1 MLRGTI
7 EDVNP
12 DSVLQDERL
21 TTVGLLAET
30 WAGVHATL
38 ERLLRQ
44 ECGLSTQ
51 WFEVLLRLA
60 RSPGQR
66 LRMCDLAAQ
75 VSMSPS
81 GLTRAVD
88 RLEAE
93 GLVRREQCPGDRRVA
108 WAQLTDTG
116 LARVEEA
123 VPVHLR
129 HLQDHFFSPL
139 DRADVVELT
148 RVLRTLRDHVN
159 PTAAQVSET
168 VDDAPPSA

>member
-1 MLRGTI
+1 MDI
-7 EDVNP
+7 SP
-12 DSVLQDERL
+12 ALQDERL

-30 WAGVHATL
+30 WAGLHTRL

-75 VSMSPS
+75 VSISPS

-93 GLVRREQCPGDRRVA
+93 GLVARDQCPSDRRVS
-108 WAQLTDTG
+108 WAQLTEAG

-123 VPVHLR
+123 VPIHLR
-129 HLQDHFFSPL
+129 HVEEHVMAPL
-139 DRADVVELT
+139 DAADVAELT

-159 PTAAQVSET
+159 PTAAQLSEP
-168 VDDAPPSA
+168 DEGDHRRP

>member
-1 MLRGTI
+1 V
-7 EDVNP
+7 DP
-12 DSVLQDERL
+12 DPVLQDDRL

-30 WAGVHATL
+30 WAGLHTTL

-51 WFEVLLRLA
+51 WFEVLVRLA

-75 VSMSPS
+75 VAMSPS

-93 GLVRREQCPGDRRVA
+93 GLVQRDQCPGDRRVL
-108 WAQLTDTG
+108 WAQLTPTG
-116 LARVEEA
+116 LARIEEA
-123 VPVHLR
+123 VPIHLR
-129 HLQDHFFSPL
+129 HLQEHVFATL
-139 DRADVVELT
+139 DPADVADLT

-159 PTAAQVSET
+159 PTAAQVSEP
-168 VDDAPPSA
+168 APAGAPGV

>member
-1 MLRGTI
+1 MDT
-7 EDVNP
+7 NP
-12 DSVLQDERL
+12 VLQDERL
-21 TTVGLLAET
+21 TTMGLLAET
-30 WAGVHATL
+30 WAGLHSTL

-51 WFEVLLRLA
+51 WFEVLVRLA

-81 GLTRAVD
+81 GLTRAID

-93 GLVRREQCPGDRRVA
+93 GLVRRDQCPGDRRVS
-108 WAQLTDTG
+108 WAQLTETG
-116 LARVEEA
+116 LARIEEA
-123 VPVHLR
+123 VPIHLR
-129 HLQDHFFSPL
+129 HLQEHVMAPL
-139 DRADVVELT
+139 DATDVADLT

-159 PTAAQVSET
+159 PTAAQLSEPDE
-168 VDDAPPSA
+168 VGAPTG

>member
-1 MLRGTI
+1 MATM
-7 EDVNP
+7 DTNP
-12 DSVLQDERL
+12 VLQDERL
-21 TTVGLLAET
+21 TTMGLLAET
-30 WAGVHATL
+30 WAGLHSTL

-51 WFEVLLRLA
+51 WFEVLVRLA

-81 GLTRAVD
+81 GLTRAID

-93 GLVRREQCPGDRRVA
+93 GLVRRDQCPGDRRVS
-108 WAQLTDTG
+108 WAQLTEAG
-116 LARVEEA
+116 LARIEEA
-123 VPVHLR
+123 VPIHLR
-129 HLQDHFFSPL
+129 HLQEHVMAPL
-139 DRADVVELT
+139 DATDVADLT

-159 PTAAQVSET
+159 PTAAQLSEPDE
-168 VDDAPPSA
+168 VGAPTG